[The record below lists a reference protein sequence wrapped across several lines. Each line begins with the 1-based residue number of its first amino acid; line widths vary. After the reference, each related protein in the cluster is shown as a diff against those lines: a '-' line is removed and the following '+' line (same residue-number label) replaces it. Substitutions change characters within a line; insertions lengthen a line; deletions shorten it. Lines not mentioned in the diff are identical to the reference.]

1 MVTKNEIKFINS
13 LKKKKSRDLNDCF
26 VVEGKKSI
34 SEFIN
39 SNYDIVKLY
48 SINKFFFKNIENHFQ
63 IDYKLLKKISSLINP
78 EDHLAIFKKREIKSF
93 DYNSLIIALES
104 IRDPGN
110 LGTIIRTCEWFG
122 VKQIVCSKDSV
133 DLYNPKVIQASM
145 GSFSRININYL
156 DLKPFLQASNQE
168 IFGTALKGESI
179 YGLKSKI
186 NSGILIFGNEANGIS
201 SELLEIIDKKITI
214 PRSKNQQF
222 PESLNLASSLAIF
235 LSEIKGRFS

>member
-13 LKKKKSRDLNDCF
+13 LKKKKFRDLNNSF

-39 SNYDIVKLY
+39 SNYDVIKLY
-48 SINKFFFKNIENHFQ
+48 SIDKSFFKNIENHFQ
-63 IDYKLLKKISSLINP
+63 IDFKLLKKISSLINP
-78 EDHLAIFKKREIKSF
+78 DDHLAIFKKRETKSL
-93 DYNSLIIALES
+93 DYNSLIIAFES

-145 GSFSRININYL
+145 GSSSRININYL
-156 DLKPFLQASNQE
+156 DLKPFLQASKLQT
-168 IFGTALKGESI
+168 FGTALKGESI

-201 SELLEIIDKKITI
+201 KELLEIIDKKFSI
-214 PRSKNQQF
+214 PRPKNQLF

-235 LSEIKGRFS
+235 LSEIKGKFS

>member
-156 DLKPFLQASNQE
+156 DLKPFLQASNLE

-201 SELLEIIDKKITI
+201 KELLEIIDKKITI
-214 PRSKNQQF
+214 PKSKNQQF
-222 PESLNLASSLAIF
+222 PESLNLASSLSIF
-235 LSEIKGRFS
+235 LSEIKGKFS

>member
-1 MVTKNEIKFINS
+1 
-13 LKKKKSRDLNDCF
+13 CF

-78 EDHLAIFKKREIKSF
+78 EDHLAIFKKREITSY

-156 DLKPFLQASNQE
+156 DLKPFLQASNLE

-201 SELLEIIDKKITI
+201 KELLGIIDKKI
-214 PRSKNQQF
+214 KN
-222 PESLNLASSLAIF
+222 
-235 LSEIKGRFS
+235 SEK

>member
-1 MVTKNEIKFINS
+1 M
-13 LKKKKSRDLNDCF
+13 
-26 VVEGKKSI
+26 
-34 SEFIN
+34 
-39 SNYDIVKLY
+39 
-48 SINKFFFKNIENHFQ
+48 
-63 IDYKLLKKISSLINP
+63 
-78 EDHLAIFKKREIKSF
+78 AIFKKREIKSF

-133 DLYNPKVIQASM
+133 DIYNPKVIQAAM
-145 GSFSRININYL
+145 GSSSRVNINYL
-156 DLKPFLQASNQE
+156 DLKPFLQASNLE

-186 NSGILIFGNEANGIS
+186 NSGVLIFGNEANGIS
-201 SELLEIIDKKITI
+201 TELLEIIDKKITI

-235 LSEIKGRFS
+235 LSEIFRSK

>member
-78 EDHLAIFKKREIKSF
+78 EDHLAIFKKREIKSI

-122 VKQIVCSKDSV
+122 VKQIV
-133 DLYNPKVIQASM
+133 
-145 GSFSRININYL
+145 
-156 DLKPFLQASNQE
+156 
-168 IFGTALKGESI
+168 
-179 YGLKSKI
+179 
-186 NSGILIFGNEANGIS
+186 
-201 SELLEIIDKKITI
+201 
-214 PRSKNQQF
+214 
-222 PESLNLASSLAIF
+222 
-235 LSEIKGRFS
+235 